1 MDTVTEMI
9 EKKVQELK
17 DNQKGLCNI
26 CLDISDCPMLEKDE
40 INTMELWVSDPIEF
54 NNNGVTWCPMFEQG
68 FEKNGDQ
75 GAGVRG
81 NDGL

>member
-40 INTMELWVSDPIEF
+40 INTMELWVSDHL
-54 NNNGVTWCPMFEQG
+54 
-68 FEKNGDQ
+68 
-75 GAGVRG
+75 A
-81 NDGL
+81 